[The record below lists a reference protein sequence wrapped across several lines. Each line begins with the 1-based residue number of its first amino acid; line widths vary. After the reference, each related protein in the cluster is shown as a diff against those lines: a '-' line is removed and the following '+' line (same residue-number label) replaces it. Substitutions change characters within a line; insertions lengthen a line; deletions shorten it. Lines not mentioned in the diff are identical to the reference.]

1 MPNTYQI
8 SYPAIL
14 IIQIFIPS
22 NFLTLYNRKKIGRDY
37 ALVSMRIDYNN
48 MLFFF
53 VQSLE

>member
-53 VQSLE
+53 VQRS